1 MATQNL
7 SAQAVEGNS
16 PEPKYYTRYGITTA
30 SDAALD
36 LLDRAR
42 FRAAFIGTMFR
53 ACGKDGYGVTIGGYE
68 ACGLAYLL
76 EDIGHDIEAAY
87 NYYYGD
93 DDTPG
98 KLHDSPEVKS

>member
-7 SAQAVEGNS
+7 SAQAAESNT

-42 FRAAFIGTMFR
+42 FRAAFLGTMFQ
-53 ACGKDGYGVTIGGYE
+53 ACIHDGIKIPDFEVG
-68 ACGLAYLL
+68 GLASIL
-76 EDIGHDIEAAY
+76 EDISHDIQTAY

-98 KLHDSPEVKS
+98 KLYGAPEVKS